1 MSRKIAVALSSLL
14 LLLVVLG
21 CAGPNTLARRS
32 EEKLAANPHRA
43 WELAIRALDK
53 EPGNVRA
60 REAAAAAAAAIAQ
73 DWQQRI
79 RALADVDS
87 ITAAEQVLEFVS
99 FRAGAVR
106 YATVPVDPAW
116 STDEKNLRHTAARIH
131 YRRGTL
137 EMEAKRP
144 KKAFFHYSSCERFV
158 PVYRDAARL
167 ASRAMDKATTRVA
180 FVPLRGSGR
189 GTLGREVAASWRGE
203 CVERM
208 SPPHSLFT
216 RILPSEDVEREMS
229 VTDLS
234 AMSRDQAIRL
244 ARRAGADRLVWGTIG
259 GVDARNSIQMYT
271 DAVYRRVVEKD
282 AGGNRSVRW
291 VVVPIEVIARVRD
304 VTVDL
309 EYEVIAA
316 RGGAT
321 LARRRDPCTMS
332 ARAVWTAS
340 MLDGELDS
348 YALYSETLRSEDP
361 ERCKQIE
368 TRWKAVV
375 GEGTTLRQVLEAR
388 RAKRS
393 SGNERA
399 EAVARWIAG
408 AAFVMLEDL
417 PPTEE
422 LAYAALARGWK
433 PVHADLQRLDE
444 VDDVDLGLAQA
455 EAGHR

>member
-1 MSRKIAVALSSLL
+1 MFRRLAPVLLALPL
-14 LLLVVLG
+14 VLG

-32 EEKLAANPHRA
+32 EEKLASNPRRA
-43 WELAIRALDK
+43 WDLAIRALDK

-60 REAAAAAAAAIAQ
+60 REAAAAAAGAIAQ
-73 DWQQRI
+73 DWQNRI
-79 RALADVDS
+79 RALAGVDS
-87 ITAAEQVLEFVS
+87 ITAAEQVLEFVA

-131 YRRGTL
+131 YQRGAL
-137 EMEAKRP
+137 EMDARRP

-180 FVPLRGSGR
+180 FVPLRGTAR
-189 GTLGREVAASWRGE
+189 GTLGRDVAASWRGE

-208 SPPHSLFT
+208 NPPHALFT
-216 RILPSEDVEREMS
+216 RILPSEDVERQMTVS
-229 VTDLS
+229 DLS
-234 AMSRDQAIRL
+234 AMSRDQAIRV
-244 ARRAGADRLVWGTIG
+244 AKRAGADRLVWGTIG

-271 DAVYRRVVEKD
+271 EAVYRRVVEKD
-282 AGGNRSVRW
+282 SEGNRSTRW
-291 VVVPIEVIARVRD
+291 VAVPIEVIARVRD
-304 VTVDL
+304 VAVDL
-309 EYEVIAA
+309 EYEVISA

-321 LARRRDPCTMS
+321 LARRREPCTMS

-348 YALYSETLRSEDP
+348 FALYSDAMRSEDP
-361 ERCKQIE
+361 ERCKAIE

-375 GEGTTLRQVLEAR
+375 GEGTTLRQVIEAR

-417 PPTEE
+417 PPTDE

-433 PVHADLQRLDE
+433 TVHADLQRLDE
-444 VDDVDLGLAQA
+444 FDEVDLGLATA
-455 EAGHR
+455 EPERR

>member
-1 MSRKIAVALSSLL
+1 MNRRITFALLAL
-14 LLLVVLG
+14 PLVLG

-32 EEKLAANPHRA
+32 EEKLAQNPQRA

-60 REAAAAAAAAIAQ
+60 RQAAAAAAEAIAT
-73 DWQQRI
+73 DWQRRI
-79 RALADVDS
+79 RALAAADS
-87 ITAAEQVLEFVS
+87 NAAAEQVLEFAS

-116 STDEKNLRHTAARIH
+116 STDERNLRYAAARSH
-131 YRRGTL
+131 YRDGGM
-137 EMEAKRP
+137 EMDARRP
-144 KKAFFHYSSCERFV
+144 KKAYFHYSSCDRFV
-158 PVYRDAARL
+158 AAYRDAARM
-167 ASRAMDKATTRVA
+167 ATKAMDKATTRVA
-180 FVPLRGSGR
+180 FVPLRTSVR
-189 GTLGREVAASWRGE
+189 GTMGRDVAASWRGE
-203 CVERM
+203 VVERM
-208 SPPHSLFT
+208 SPPNALFT

-229 VTDLS
+229 VSDLS
-234 AMSRDQAIRL
+234 SMSRDQAMRL

-259 GVDARNSIQMYT
+259 GVDSRNRVEMYT
-271 DAVYRRVVEKD
+271 DAIWRRIVEKD
-282 AGGNRSVRW
+282 ATGNRVTRW
-291 VVVPIEVIARVRD
+291 VQVPIEVIARVRD

-321 LARRRDPCTMS
+321 LARHRDPCTMS
-332 ARAVWTAS
+332 ARAVWTATI
-340 MLDGELDS
+340 LDGDVNS
-348 YALYSETLRSEDP
+348 YALYSDALRTEDP

-375 GEGTTLRQVLEAR
+375 GDGTTLAQVIEGR

-393 SGNERA
+393 NGNERA

-408 AAFVMLEDL
+408 AAAVMLEDL

-422 LAYAALARGWK
+422 LAYAALVRGWK
-433 PVHADLQRLDE
+433 PVHADLQHLDE
-444 VDDVDLGLAQA
+444 IDEVDLGLASSDP
-455 EAGHR
+455 ERR